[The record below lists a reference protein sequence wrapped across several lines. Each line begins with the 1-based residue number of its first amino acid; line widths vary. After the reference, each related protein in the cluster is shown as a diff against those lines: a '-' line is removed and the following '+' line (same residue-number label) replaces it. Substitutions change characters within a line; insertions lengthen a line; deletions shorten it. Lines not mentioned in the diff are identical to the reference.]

1 MSSHAKRELPTSTAN
16 YILVV
21 DAYSKWPACVP
32 FRTFS
37 YSSVIA
43 EMERIFIDFGVP
55 EVIMSDNGSQFDC
68 AEFRT
73 FCEGRAIIGVF
84 NLHNLSFSSKNSAQI
99 HFCHLLLS
107 LPKIIFPHFV
117 QDLGPSRPRSRP
129 TFISPISAHLGPD
142 LKKKKKFE
150 LYEKEFQ
157 HETLKM
163 LSHPP
168 LKCHAIF

>member
-43 EMERIFIDFGVP
+43 EMEGIFIDFGVP

-68 AEFRT
+68 AEFWT
-73 FCEGRAIIGVF
+73 FCEGRAIRSVQFSQFVILVQEFGPNSF
-84 NLHNLSFSSKNSAQI
+84 LPSPPFFAQNHLSPF
-99 HFCHLLLS
+99 
-107 LPKIIFPHFV
+107 
-117 QDLGPSRPRSRP
+117 RPRSRP
-129 TFISPISAHLGPD
+129 ISAQISAHINFPHSPHSFPPSRPISA
-142 LKKKKKFE
+142 
-150 LYEKEFQ
+150 Q
-157 HETLKM
+157 
-163 LSHPP
+163 
-168 LKCHAIF
+168 I

>member
-55 EVIMSDNGSQFDC
+55 EVIISDNGSQFDC

-142 LKKKKKFE
+142 LKKKKFE

-168 LKCHAIF
+168 LKYRAIF